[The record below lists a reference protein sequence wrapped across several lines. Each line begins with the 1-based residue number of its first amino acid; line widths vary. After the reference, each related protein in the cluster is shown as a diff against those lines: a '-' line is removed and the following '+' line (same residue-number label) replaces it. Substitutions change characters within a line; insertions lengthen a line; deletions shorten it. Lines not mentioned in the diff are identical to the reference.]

1 MSFPFFSLPEGVT
14 YKDLI
19 SSQSGDGPSAT
30 KLQYLLAGR
39 AGVLCAAIMTLGGV
53 MVYMFTAVADAVY
66 WTANSALWTAVIGFS
81 SWAKTSQAKQ
91 TKEIVIA
98 AGPDGVAAM
107 KKEAATAMAT
117 HSGD

>member
-1 MSFPFFSLPEGVT
+1 MSFPIFSLPDGVT

-19 SSQSGDGPSAT
+19 TGQGGDGPSAT

-39 AGVLCAAIMTLGGV
+39 CGVLCASIMTLGGV
-53 MVYMFTAVADAVY
+53 AVYMFAGVADGGY
-66 WTANSALWTAVIGFS
+66 WTANIGLWTAVIGFS

-98 AGPDGVAAM
+98 AGPDKSPAM
-107 KKEAATAMAT
+107 NKKKADAMAS